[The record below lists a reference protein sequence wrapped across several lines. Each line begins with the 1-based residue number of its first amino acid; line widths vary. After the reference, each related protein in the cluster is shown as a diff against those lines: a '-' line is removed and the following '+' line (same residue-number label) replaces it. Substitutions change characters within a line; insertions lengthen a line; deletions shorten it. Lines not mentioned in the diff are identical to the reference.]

1 MTDIAQPVLK
11 NLYLDFEG
19 SREDYTNKQG
29 RHKDGLETLLKRL
42 LREHSGSLF
51 TNWSSQ
57 NPSEDLL
64 DYVIRNYFSEKL
76 PLNFYISNL
85 SLSTNY
91 WRLMIRLPVGPR
103 LQQEVPTGLTIAFIA
118 EVNERYSKG
127 PNLNV
132 RDVKIVG
139 DTALLPFEREI
150 HCELALNKPVWEAK
164 NNNVI
169 SESWLQELPKI
180 SIETKN
186 RLESWRGY
194 INFKKQ
200 VIKHQELG
208 IRYLYYRPNIEEQQI
223 KFIVC
228 HEQGDTIIN
237 RLKRKQLSCFPV
249 EVSDNELTF
258 SPPIERPRGK
268 WINDISLGDLKDTE
282 LLTKEEA
289 TTFFEQSAKIG
300 FKNPKFS
307 MIIFDLSDD
316 DKEYLDKQQL
326 PQEEAIEWID
336 KKFFNAG
343 FIAVST
349 AGDKAQVNRHAQA
362 LDKLEKQSG
371 YNPMLSAFIF
381 DIKQARTPKEI
392 STVDERS
399 ILNQNLNEHQTDCV
413 NKMLSA
419 PDICMVQGPPG
430 TGKTTV
436 IAEAIYQLVLKGER
450 VLLVSQAHLAVDNAL
465 ERLPKD
471 PNVRALRLGR
481 DSKISVGG
489 KEFTKPE
496 IIKRFYH
503 SISEQVHN
511 DSLDIWAKLK
521 SRARDCRLYID
532 KLSGLHGDVLRDKSE
547 IEDLKSQQLVKQNQV
562 KEIKVRLENDL
573 ALYHSLQA
581 QYEIA
586 KSTLKALKSED
597 WVRCIIVENISN
609 AWQSRIDT
617 LINDLRQKGL
627 MLSLPAFR
635 VSDPQEVRREYYK
648 RWLVNSADALS
659 YHKYII
665 DDLDKLRST
674 GSLQDTKTAL
684 YLSQLKEDHA
694 RLTLLLQKGDTSIL
708 DEWRTKAERIQELE
722 QEKGGLDAK
731 VYRRLVADESILLQ
745 PNSHGSD
752 IERELVLLIEALDIL
767 KKERSLIT
775 SSLEDELAT
784 IVEAE
789 PIKPSEDSLSKMDTE
804 LNQLKY
810 EINQWQNRL
819 DITLTRL
826 NQILSEARNK
836 ESNLPINLANI
847 EVTIAQLEQ
856 LEVECQSRLNN
867 DNFRQV
873 WQPILEDWRNDLLSE
888 DLNADN
894 EYYLDDFIAQS
905 NVIAI
910 TCNERDRTLS
920 DIGIESFDTV
930 IIDEVS
936 KATPPEL
943 LAPIMRARRVILV
956 GDHRQ
961 LPPVFQERHDDS
973 WEEAIIKAEE
983 EGEESLLNKENLK
996 KYENMVTASLFKQ
1009 HFEEADESIKS
1020 SLFTQ
1025 YRMHPQI
1032 MDLINVFYENRL
1044 KCGLSDPDNERAHG
1058 LTFPSAT
1065 HNSLDFV
1072 RPNCHAYWINS
1083 SRLPSGQSFY
1093 EQQAGTSKTNA
1104 LEVELII
1111 KALIRINEAQPQT
1124 RLYFENEIQRITK
1137 LSSAHSEEEKH
1148 IQTIQTLRNKLNE
1161 VKQRKRVGII
1171 SFYGRQVRDLRN
1183 AIRPLRKQL
1192 QHLDIDINTV
1202 DQFQGKEEDIIMVS
1216 MVRNTSSG
1224 RSGSSAYVAQFERIN
1239 VALSRARE
1247 LLMIFGA
1254 REMFSDYEVKLPNL
1268 DRPGNNKRQVYKD
1281 IISQLSRN
1289 NAIFE
1294 SDALL
1299 SMEHDKK
1306 KIDELYK
1313 DNDAQKSQRYSKH
1326 RKQQPRR
1333 K

>member
-29 RHKDGLETLLKRL
+29 RHKDGLETLLKKL

-51 TNWSSQ
+51 TKWSNQAS
-57 NPSEDLL
+57 SEELL
-64 DYVIRNYFSEKL
+64 DYVMRNYFSEKL

-85 SLSTNY
+85 SLSPNY
-91 WRLMIRLPVGPR
+91 WRVMIRLPVGPR
-103 LQQEVPTGLTIAFIA
+103 LQQEMPIGLTIALIA
-118 EVNERYSKG
+118 EVNERYSSD
-127 PNLNV
+127 PNLNI
-132 RDVKIVG
+132 RDVKIVS

-150 HCELALNKPVWEAK
+150 QCELALNKPAWEAK

-169 SESWLQELPKI
+169 SKSWLQALPKI
-180 SIETKN
+180 SIETKD

-268 WINDISLGDLKDTE
+268 WINDISLGDLKDAE

-307 MIIFDLSDD
+307 MITFDLSDD
-316 DKEYLDKQQL
+316 DKEYLDKKQL

-381 DIKQARTPKEI
+381 DIKQARIPKEI
-392 STVDERS
+392 RTVDERS

-481 DSKISVGG
+481 DNKISVGG

-511 DSLDIWAKLK
+511 DSLDIWAKLE
-521 SRARDCRLYID
+521 SRARDSRLYID

-547 IEDLKSQQLVKQNQV
+547 IEGLKSQQLVKKNQFN
-562 KEIKVRLENDL
+562 KLKAKLANDVTF
-573 ALYHSLQA
+573 YHSLQA

-586 KSTLKALKSED
+586 KQTLESLNNED
-597 WVRCIIVENISN
+597 WIKCKIIENISE
-609 AWQSRIDT
+609 AWQNQIDT
-617 LINDLRQKGL
+617 LIYDLRQKGL
-627 MLSLPAFR
+627 VLNLPIFR

-648 RWLVNSADALS
+648 RWLINSADALL
-659 YHKYII
+659 YHKQIM
-665 DDLDKLRST
+665 DDLDKLRRT

-684 YLSQLKEDHA
+684 ELSQLKEEQGH
-694 RLTLLLQKGDTSIL
+694 LTSLLQDGHTSIL
-708 DEWRTKAERIQELE
+708 DEWRAKAKKIRELE
-722 QEKGGLDAK
+722 QDKGGLDAK
-731 VYRRLVADESILLQ
+731 VYRKLVTNGSILLQ

-752 IERELVLLIEALDIL
+752 IERELVLLIKALDVL
-767 KKERSLIT
+767 KKERPLIA

-784 IVEAE
+784 IVKNK
-789 PIKPSEDSLSKMDTE
+789 PIKPSEDSLSKIEVE
-804 LNQLKY
+804 LEQITY
-810 EINQWQNRL
+810 QMNQWQERL

-826 NQILSEARNK
+826 NQIFSEARNK
-836 ESNLPINLANI
+836 ESNLPINFANI

-943 LAPIMRARRVILV
+943 LSPIMRARRVILV

-973 WEEAIIKAEE
+973 WEEAMIKAEE

-1044 KCGLSDPDNERAHG
+1044 KCGLSDPNNERAHG
-1058 LTFPSAT
+1058 LNFPSAT
-1065 HNSLDFV
+1065 HKSLDFV
-1072 RPNCHAYWINS
+1072 RPNCHAYWIDS
-1083 SRLPSGQSFY
+1083 SSLPSGQPFY
-1093 EQQAGTSKTNA
+1093 EQQAGTSKTNP

-1124 RLYFENEIQRITK
+1124 QFYFENEIQRINK
-1137 LSSAHSEEEKH
+1137 LDPAPSEVEQH
-1148 IQTIQTLRNKLNE
+1148 IQTLQTLRNKLKE
-1161 VKQRKRVGII
+1161 VKQKKRVGII

-1192 QHLDIDINTV
+1192 QYLEIDINTV

-1247 LLMIFGA
+1247 ILMIFGA
-1254 REMFSDYEVKLPNL
+1254 RNMFRDYEVRLPNL
-1268 DRPGNNKRQVYKD
+1268 DRPGDNKRYIYKD
-1281 IISQLSRN
+1281 IIAQLSRN

-1294 SDALL
+1294 SDVLL
-1299 SMEHDKK
+1299 SLEHDEKSINK
-1306 KIDELYK
+1306 LNK
-1313 DNDAQKSQRYSKH
+1313 DNEAQKSQRPFK
-1326 RKQQPRR
+1326 RKKQ
-1333 K
+1333 